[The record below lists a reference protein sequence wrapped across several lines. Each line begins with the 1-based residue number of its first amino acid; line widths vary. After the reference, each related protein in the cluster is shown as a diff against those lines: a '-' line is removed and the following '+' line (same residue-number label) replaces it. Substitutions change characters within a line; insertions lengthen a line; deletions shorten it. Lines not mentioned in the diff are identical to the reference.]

1 MSTLGA
7 PPVAD
12 INVVGYAYNEDMG
25 IECLVVEVD
34 GSTKRSDGKVFHITL
49 SLDPEKAK
57 PVDSNRLLETHGW
70 EPVTPLSIKNTP
82 AFV

>member
-57 PVDSNRLLETHGW
+57 PVDSNRLLTNGW
-70 EPVTPLSIKNTP
+70 EKINSPISIATTP
-82 AFV
+82 AFQ

>member
-57 PVDSNRLLETHGW
+57 PVDSNRLLEKHGW